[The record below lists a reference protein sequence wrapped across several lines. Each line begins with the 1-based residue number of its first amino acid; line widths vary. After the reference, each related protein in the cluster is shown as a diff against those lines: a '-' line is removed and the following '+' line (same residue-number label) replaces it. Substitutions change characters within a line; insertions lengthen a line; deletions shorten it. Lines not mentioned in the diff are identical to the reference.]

1 MTTQTQQWTTEERFG
16 RALRYAEGLYAKRH
30 KKGFQARIGERTGIP
45 TSNLSS
51 IVTKDRGAGED
62 TRRKILDAST
72 ALVPELAGMSY
83 DMILDFGGLL
93 LSGVPANTALEQAR
107 ARYNL
112 HIPRIHAHAVPSP
125 GEAADIITDDLC
137 QLIRASMARMDLDQR
152 IELRAKVKLLLDD
165 AGGEAISTSES
176 ASNPDNL
183 L

>member
-1 MTTQTQQWTTEERFG
+1 MTTQQWTTEERFG

-112 HIPRIHAHAVPSP
+112 HIPRIHAHAVASVAS
-125 GEAADIITDDLC
+125 ENAADIITDDLC
-137 QLIRASMARMDLDQR
+137 KLIRAKMIKMDLDQR
-152 IELRAKVKLLLDD
+152 ISLRARVKLLLDD
-165 AGGEAISTSES
+165 ADGEAISTSES